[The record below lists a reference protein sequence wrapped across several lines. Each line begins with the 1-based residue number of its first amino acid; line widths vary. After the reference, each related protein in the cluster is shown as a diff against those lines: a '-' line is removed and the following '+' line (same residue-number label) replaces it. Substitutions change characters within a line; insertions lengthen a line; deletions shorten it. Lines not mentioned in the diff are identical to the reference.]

1 MKFYKG
7 FYFGVIPILCLFLGI
22 NFLFNPTIAQ
32 AAVGVS
38 ISPLKFDLQANPG
51 DVIEKT
57 VIAIN
62 PNDVAISVIPEFQDF
77 KMEEMGITFI
87 PPEADNP
94 WKMSDWIE
102 IQTTPIR
109 LAPKEYHNV
118 PFTIRVPKNAGAGG
132 KYAAVFFKLVN
143 QEGGAGFG
151 ATARVGALILLNIQ
165 GEIHKTGEFTKFEA
179 PFFNNKGPVVFKSTF
194 ENTGTAHYDI
204 QAKVAI
210 YNFLGFKKYNIVS
223 ETRFITPE
231 QTRHLKA
238 TWDKT
243 WPIGIFKATAAIAD
257 GEGTIH
263 KETVWFI
270 GFPWVWFL
278 VGLAILAALYIIF
291 KILKKRFKIVRV

>member
-1 MKFYKG
+1 MKLYNG
-7 FYFGVIPILCLFLGI
+7 FYFWITSILCLFLGI
-22 NFLFNPTIAQ
+22 NFLFSPTIAQ
-32 AAVGVS
+32 ASVGVS
-38 ISPLKFDLQANPG
+38 ITPLKFDLQANPG
-51 DVIEKT
+51 DVIQKT
-57 VIAIN
+57 VTAIN

-87 PPEADNP
+87 PPDADNP

-102 IQTTPIR
+102 IQTAPIL
-109 LAPKEYHNV
+109 LAPKEYREV

-143 QEGGAGFG
+143 QGGGAGFG
-151 ATARVGALILLNIQ
+151 ATARVGALILLDIQ
-165 GEIHKTGEFTKFEA
+165 GEIHKTGEFTGFETS
-179 PFFNNKGPVVFKSTF
+179 FFHNKGPVIFQATFK
-194 ENTGTAHYDI
+194 NTGTAHYDI
-204 QAKVAI
+204 QAGVAI
-210 YNFLGFKKYNIVS
+210 YNFLGFKKYDIIS

-231 QTRHLKA
+231 QIRHLKA

-257 GEGTIH
+257 GEGTIY

-278 VGLAILAALYIIF
+278 VGLAILAALYMAF
-291 KILKKRFKIVRV
+291 KFLKKKFKIVKV